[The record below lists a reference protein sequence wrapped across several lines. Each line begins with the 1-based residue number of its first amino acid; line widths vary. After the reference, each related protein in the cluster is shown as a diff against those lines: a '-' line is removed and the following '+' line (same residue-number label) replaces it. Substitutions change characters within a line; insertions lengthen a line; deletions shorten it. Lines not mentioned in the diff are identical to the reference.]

1 MMKYCPE
8 CEGRMN
14 FFRYPV
20 LKRFD
25 HHGRKLV
32 VYKCIECGHE
42 EQFTD

>member
-1 MMKYCPE
+1 MMKYCLE

-42 EQFTD
+42 EQFTE